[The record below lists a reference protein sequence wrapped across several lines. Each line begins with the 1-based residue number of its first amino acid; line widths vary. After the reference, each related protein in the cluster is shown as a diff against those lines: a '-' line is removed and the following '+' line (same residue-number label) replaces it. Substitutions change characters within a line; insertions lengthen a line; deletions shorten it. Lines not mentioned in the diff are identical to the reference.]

1 MKKLNLYYVYDNV
14 GETVITDIIP
24 APNDLVALIGFRDH
38 FIKSPNQKM
47 PYNYKALDLVRFAR
61 LNVDEDG
68 CLSISTLPS
77 DTEIKRIIGADVM
90 SQIEL
95 MSEELGIKDDILDDN
110 DVDKEVT

>member
-38 FIKSPNQKM
+38 FIKNPNQKM
-47 PYNYKALDLVRFAR
+47 PYNYKALDLVRFAK
-61 LNVDEDG
+61 LNIDEDG
-68 CLSISTLPS
+68 CFTISTLPP
-77 DTEIKRIIGADVM
+77 DTEIKRVIGSEVM

-95 MSEELGIKDDILDDN
+95 MSEELGIKDDILDDT
-110 DVDKEVT
+110 DIDKDAT